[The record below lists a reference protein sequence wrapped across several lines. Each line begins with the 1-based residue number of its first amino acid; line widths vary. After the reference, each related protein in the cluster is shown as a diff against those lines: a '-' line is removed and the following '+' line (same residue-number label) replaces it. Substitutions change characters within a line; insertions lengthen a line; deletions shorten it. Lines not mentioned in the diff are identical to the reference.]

1 VPTQALSL
9 TIPALLA
16 PPRVLVVVPEAR
28 KADAVRATLQGEITP
43 DCPASMLRTKKGA
56 TLYLEPASAALLDL

>member
-1 VPTQALSL
+1 M
-9 TIPALLA
+9 
-16 PPRVLVVVPEAR
+16 VVPEAR